1 MNRRAYVTDLKTLQG
16 ECSANYLRLVRLLGD
31 TEAGESREFE
41 LISHGRSLGFLCLEV
56 QERAPYT
63 TIVRVSQPSALEH
76 SCLEGASLDGSALE
90 QVLSSPRMRVH
101 LYHDARMAEV
111 TDFQRQRHF
120 DGRYRYPNAH
130 MRQPDEKLQLNR
142 FLGEWLSHGLAHGH
156 ALDLSELR

>member
-16 ECSANYLRLVRLLGD
+16 ECSANYVRLMQLLGD
-31 TEAGESREFE
+31 IEAGESRELE

-56 QERAPYT
+56 QEQAPYT
-63 TIVRVSQPSALEH
+63 TIVRVSQISTLMHDSLETGEVALSELLSA
-76 SCLEGASLDGSALE
+76 
-90 QVLSSPRMRVH
+90 PRMRVH

-142 FLGEWLSHGLAHGH
+142 FLGEWLGHGLAHGH
-156 ALDLSELR
+156 ALDVSELR

>member
-1 MNRRAYVTDLKTLQG
+1 MSRRAYVTDLKTLQG
-16 ECSANYLRLVRLLGD
+16 ECAANYVRLVRLLGD
-31 TEAGESREFE
+31 AEAGERREFE
-41 LISHGRSLGFLCLEV
+41 LISHGRSLGFLCLKV

-63 TIVRVSQPSALEH
+63 TVVRVFQSDTQERGSLEASRDRSALEH
-76 SCLEGASLDGSALE
+76 
-90 QVLSSPRMRVH
+90 VMSSPRMQVH

-142 FLGEWLSHGLAHGH
+142 FLGEWLNHGLAHGH
-156 ALDLSELR
+156 ALALSELR